1 MRTVKEK
8 HGAQLAAVT
17 REVGGGERDPGAQ
30 EVRGASAPVPK
41 NRASG
46 RLLSEGLPSASPF
59 LLVRLFRLKTVG
71 LVSVFPEPPPSA
83 HRASFRAILFLI
95 LVVVLWKQD
104 LGYSFHR

>member
-17 REVGGGERDPGAQ
+17 REVGGERDPGAQ

-71 LVSVFPEPPPSA
+71 LILLYLCSLNPLQAPTEHLLEPFS
-83 HRASFRAILFLI
+83 S
-95 LVVVLWKQD
+95 
-104 LGYSFHR
+104 